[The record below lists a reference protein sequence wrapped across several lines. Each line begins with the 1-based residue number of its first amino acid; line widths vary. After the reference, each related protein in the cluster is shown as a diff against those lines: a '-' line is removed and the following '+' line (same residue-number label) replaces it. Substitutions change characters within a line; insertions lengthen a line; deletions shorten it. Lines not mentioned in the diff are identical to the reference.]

1 MSKRIGS
8 TRFNTKPSKGAGTA
22 VLILRGVLVSLF
34 ISLACTVFLS
44 VVSLLTENTFIDSYI
59 QYIMVG
65 VNMISIFIGSIYAT
79 QQAAGKGLIIGTLI
93 GVIYVLLSAGLGMEI
108 MQESIS
114 LAVLANKFVAG
125 VAAGILG
132 GLVGVNL

>member
-1 MSKRIGS
+1 
-8 TRFNTKPSKGAGTA
+8 
-22 VLILRGVLVSLF
+22 VLILRGVLVSL
-34 ISLACTVFLS
+34 IVSLACTLFLS
-44 VVSLLTENTFIDSYI
+44 VISLVTENTYIDSYI

-79 QQAAGKGLIIGTLI
+79 QQIAAKGLLI
-93 GVIYVLLSAGLGMEI
+93 GMFVGLIYVLLSAGFGMEI
-108 MQESIS
+108 IHQYIS
-114 LAVLANKFVAG
+114 LSVLANKFVAG